1 MGAPDERATYRNRSI
16 GCIGPTLRA
25 DGAICFAA
33 GRSATFRPAMATDP
47 PADLVLSPL
56 GGMPRTVAEWLT
68 NFHLCLVVL
77 DPFTNESA
85 WILETAGRI
94 LTNYAAADVR
104 VGWLVTATD
113 DEARQF
119 LGPWATQVLTFADPD
134 RTAVKALGLEELPA
148 LVHLNVSGALEG
160 SAEGWHPA
168 AWRGVLENLSR
179 ILSWSRPVLPV
190 PGDPAPYSGTPA
202 VA

>member
-1 MGAPDERATYRNRSI
+1 V
-16 GCIGPTLRA
+16 
-25 DGAICFAA
+25 A
-33 GRSATFRPAMATDP
+33 GTSATFRPAMATDP
-47 PADLVLSPL
+47 PADLLLDPL
-56 GGMPRTVAEWLT
+56 QGEPRTVAEWLT

-94 LTNYAAADVR
+94 LSVYAAADVR

-119 LGPWATQVLTFADPD
+119 LGPWATEFLTFTDPD
-134 RTAVKALGLEELPA
+134 RTVVKALGLQELPA
-148 LVHLNVSGALEG
+148 VVHLNMSVATEAA
-160 SAEGWHPA
+160 AEGWNPA
-168 AWRGVLENLSR
+168 AWREVLENLSR

-190 PGDPAPYSGTPA
+190 PGDPAAYAGTPA
-202 VA
+202 VG